1 MTERSIGPC
10 ANSAFRNIEYN
21 LERAQAFAQ
30 NPTQFKNLL
39 RLRPDQPVGNW
50 RDSNNGLGYGV
61 YPYDVNGML
70 RNCFLQVA
78 TDAALAA
85 LMPAAL
91 RAIEALSQQDVI
103 ESSYRSRASSFADTW
118 ERHAHNF
125 FLIKLNQSIASDRLN
140 NFVDAA
146 NLSTAI
152 LNGTQLSGNTSFY
165 ALSLK
170 DDGKPVEACQA

>member
-1 MTERSIGPC
+1 
-10 ANSAFRNIEYN
+10 
-21 LERAQAFAQ
+21 
-30 NPTQFKNLL
+30 
-39 RLRPDQPVGNW
+39 
-50 RDSNNGLGYGV
+50 
-61 YPYDVNGML
+61 ML